1 MSHRRFVQVG
11 KLVAIKQN
19 VPLPPAGGSW
29 DSGVTEKETFVY
41 KFRLHALNL
50 ENLPF
55 LVDMSPD

>member
-1 MSHRRFVQVG
+1 MRVG

-19 VPLPPAGGSW
+19 VPLAPAGGPW
-29 DSGVTEKETFVY
+29 DSGVTEKETSVY

>member
-1 MSHRRFVQVG
+1 MRVG

-19 VPLPPAGGSW
+19 VPLAPAGRPW
-29 DSGVTEKETFVY
+29 DSGVTEKETSVY